1 MTFGRRIPVAV
12 LGATGLVGQRIVQRL
27 ASHPRLVVAE
37 VVASARAE
45 ESDYGGVTDW
55 ALPEEMPD
63 SLRHMRLKGAGEE
76 VGSALVLS
84 ALPGHVAATV
94 ELALVEAGHVVCT
107 NASAHRMRPDV
118 PLIVPEVNPGMMRL
132 VREQPWRAQA
142 GALIANPNC
151 VVAGLALA
159 LAPIQKRWGVRGG
172 VIVTLQAM
180 SGAGANGPSAV
191 SMSGNVVPHIE
202 GEAEKIP
209 LELHRILGITATWSV
224 AVNRVP
230 VLDGH
235 VAHVFLDLDRA
246 AHPEEVEEELEKFRG
261 PEPCASLASLPDAP
275 LYLRRE
281 DDRPKPRLDVGRGGG
296 MTVTVAQV
304 RRSPPHGLALTI
316 LVHTTVRGAAGACIA
331 NAELAVEMGFVGRGF
346 RMESRNARS

>member
-172 VIVTLQAM
+172 CHRHP
-180 SGAGANGPSAV
+180 AGDVRCRSQWSERGFHVGERRPT
-191 SMSGNVVPHIE
+191 HR

-209 LELHRILGITATWSV
+209 LELNRILGITATWSV